1 MKRNIEIFSKH
12 GTPRVVAMEAQ
23 GRARRSLETQKAEQT
38 LCQQNLVVLASL
50 LGLGQVPVLCLPP
63 NPVFG
68 AGRRE
73 GKAECSPTLR
83 PYLIDAKADGMHVL
97 AHLPLPPPVLLDEAH
112 QEGTAS
118 LPILIIFIFFLQLDE
133 VLRVHPEGIY
143 GSGTEEHSLE

>member
-1 MKRNIEIFSKH
+1 
-12 GTPRVVAMEAQ
+12 MEAQ
-23 GRARRSLETQKAEQT
+23 GRARRFLETQIAGQT

-50 LGLGQVPVLCLPP
+50 LGLGQVPVLCLMPSP
-63 NPVFG
+63 AFGVCVLG

-73 GKAECSPTLR
+73 GKAGCSPTLC

-112 QEGTAS
+112 QEGAAS